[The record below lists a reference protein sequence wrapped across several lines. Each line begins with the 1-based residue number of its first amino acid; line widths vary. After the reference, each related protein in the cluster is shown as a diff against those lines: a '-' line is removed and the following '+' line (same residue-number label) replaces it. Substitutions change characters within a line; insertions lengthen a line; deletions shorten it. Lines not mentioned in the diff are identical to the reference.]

1 MGRLPQKAE
10 THPRQINNEN
20 YRRAATAVEPTTK
33 SSLFEVPSSVPS
45 ERPQVERDGR
55 LRPARKYPTKTRGKS
70 RCTCKVG
77 ARLGVKKC
85 DVGGGVQDFDAI
97 KLTKFAAS

>member
-33 SSLFEVPSSVPS
+33 SSLFEVPYCLAETSALFSSS
-45 ERPQVERDGR
+45 TMALNDIAQ
-55 LRPARKYPTKTRGKS
+55 
-70 RCTCKVG
+70 
-77 ARLGVKKC
+77 
-85 DVGGGVQDFDAI
+85 
-97 KLTKFAAS
+97 